1 MAMKVFNLSC
11 AREHAFEGWFGSA
24 EDFDAQLARGLVE
37 CPICADKSVRRMPTA
52 PRLNLSGGQPPGTER
67 NAGTPP
73 ATPTPEQL
81 HALWMRM
88 ARHIRENTE
97 DVGARFAE
105 EARKI
110 HYEEAPR
117 RGIRGV
123 ASPEE
128 ARELEQE
135 GIEVVSFPMPQ
146 GSNEPLQ

>member
-37 CPICADKSVRRMPTA
+37 CPICADKSVRRMPSA
-52 PRLNLSGGQPPGTER
+52 PRLNLSGGQPPSAGR
-67 NAGTPP
+67 AAGTPP
-73 ATPTPEQL
+73 STPTPEQL

>member
-1 MAMKVFNLSC
+1 MSMKVFNLSC
-11 AREHAFEGWFGSA
+11 ARDHAFEGWFGSA

-37 CPICADKSVRRMPTA
+37 CPICADKSIRRMPTA
-52 PRLNLSGGQPPGTER
+52 PRLNLSGGQPASAER
-67 NAGTPP
+67 AA
-73 ATPTPEQL
+73 ATPTPEQI